1 MDKDALRKQLYEEL
15 YSQFDGKLR
24 EVKRQKA
31 ELEEEIESSSEKWRN
46 ERRRLNSEIDRL
58 ESALGDARDTRR
70 KTASAKI
77 SKGVDPQEIA
87 KVQAAADEKL
97 EKAHQG
103 WEAEREKLQAEI
115 SRLQGG
121 IAELIERSNNP
132 LRANQAEKE
141 KLETKLE
148 EALRAK
154 RQAEEAVLA
163 AKSEWERER
172 LKLVGDVVKLGRSAG
187 QTKGLRSKSD
197 EDRVE
202 QLERRLQEA
211 AKLRDGVAGD
221 LKKAQGEAQAL
232 AERLDEA
239 KAAANKQRVTL
250 EKQLKDA
257 SSARE
262 KLERE
267 LEKAKQ
273 AAVSL
278 KASQTENAARLKD
291 ELEEAR
297 AEVKLMT
304 RRFDQAKGEA
314 SKERAGMEKQL
325 RDAVNAQEKLERDLS
340 MQPDPAAQKEMHSA
354 DIAHLTEELEE
365 ARKVIQRLE
374 RRLSE
379 TKDSVSSEVVE
390 QLRRQYDNRIQEMI
404 RQKTQISEELKSATS
419 LLESERRIVGANGDD
434 APAKGADGAVNTEMI
449 DAEVARVQEMI
460 ITIAH
465 LIDNPETELS
475 TVIRKNVERAELD
488 AYLKGILFSL
498 GRGKGF

>member
-1 MDKDALRKQLYEEL
+1 MDKDALRKQLYEEI

-24 EVKRQKA
+24 EAKRQKA
-31 ELEEEIESSSEKWRN
+31 ELEEEIEASSEKWRN

-58 ESALGDARDTRR
+58 ESSLGDARDARR
-70 KTASAKI
+70 KTPGEKQ
-77 SKGVDPQEIA
+77 SKVIDPQEIA
-87 KVQAAADEKL
+87 KVQATADEKL
-97 EKAHQG
+97 KRAQQA
-103 WEAEREKLQAEI
+103 WEADREKLQAEI
-115 SRLQGG
+115 ARLQGG

-141 KLETKLE
+141 KLETKLV

-154 RQAEEAVLA
+154 RQAEEAVLE

-172 LKLVGDVVKLGRSAG
+172 LKLVGEAVKLGRAPG
-187 QTKGLRSKSD
+187 QTKGIRSKAD

-202 QLERRLQEA
+202 QLEKRLQEA
-211 AKLRDGVAGD
+211 VKARDGLAGD
-221 LKKAQGEAQAL
+221 L
-232 AERLDEA
+232 
-239 KAAANKQRVTL
+239 
-250 EKQLKDA
+250 EKSKRDA
-257 SSARE
+257 SAARE
-262 KLERE
+262 KLERD
-267 LEKAKQ
+267 LEKARQ
-273 AAVSL
+273 AATTL
-278 KASQTENAARLKD
+278 KAGQSENAARLKD

-297 AEVKLMT
+297 AEIKLVT
-304 RRFDQAKGEA
+304 RRFDEAKGAA

-325 RDAVNAQEKLERDLS
+325 RDAVNAQEKLERDLE

-354 DIAHLTEELEE
+354 DMAHLTEELEE
-365 ARKVIQRLE
+365 ARKVNQRLE

-379 TKDSVSSEVVE
+379 SKDSVSSEVVE

-404 RQKTQISEELKSATS
+404 RQKTQISEELKTATS
-419 LLESERRIVGANGDD
+419 LLEAERRKVRTNGD
-434 APAKGADGAVNTEMI
+434 PVPTKGADGTINTGMI

-460 ITIAH
+460 INIAH